1 MTREQTAVVAREP
14 VQIAFDVGDDE
25 VAAEYHGRG
34 RRAIVQFILLPQRR
48 PAATVERPHVT
59 VFVAHIETAGV
70 VTHVG
75 VRGHVA
81 RPQHAAAAP
90 RERDHP
96 PLIRDGVHHV
106 VGNNGPGIDIV
117 HALELGTALRRRDRG
132 LPLHAAVA
140 QRHREQLAVGETGV
154 HHTVGDHRRTA
165 AAQGA
170 RRHRAV
176 HHPSPRAA
184 VLSQAVQLAVARA
197 HHHHALAHRGRREH
211 LARHLRAPHRR
222 TVLLRE
228 RAHLAVAR
236 AEQQGLARGGD
247 AAAHVAAQAP
257 LPEEAPL
264 ACIVGAQDIV
274 AVHQIQHAVRHHG
287 PKFALR
293 RVLPWT
299 DRPRPC
305 GLHVHLFGD
314 GRQRRL
320 SGDVS
325 GGITAAGETLLF
337 GTRHGEVLALS
348 QKDGAPV
355 WRAQVSSEVL
365 TPPAVSEGVVVVRAG
380 DGKLYGLEQHDGAR
394 RWVVDRPV
402 PALTLRGI
410 GAPVIADGVVYAG
423 FANGKLLAVAL
434 RDGSVQWEA
443 TVATPQ
449 GRSELERMVDVDARP
464 IVADDVVYAVAYQ
477 GRVVALARSSGRVLW
492 SRDMSSHTDMSYDA
506 GSLYVRDENGVVWAI
521 GRRRGAALWK
531 QDKLHNRASSAP
543 VIFGSDLVVADIEG
557 YLHWL
562 ARNDGR
568 LLARHHVGDAG
579 MVGAPVVTDDLL
591 YAIGADGSVFA
602 LRAHQR

>member
-1 MTREQTAVVAREP
+1 M
-14 VQIAFDVGDDE
+14 
-25 VAAEYHGRG
+25 
-34 RRAIVQFILLPQRR
+34 
-48 PAATVERPHVT
+48 
-59 VFVAHIETAGV
+59 
-70 VTHVG
+70 
-75 VRGHVA
+75 
-81 RPQHAAAAP
+81 
-90 RERDHP
+90 
-96 PLIRDGVHHV
+96 
-106 VGNNGPGIDIV
+106 
-117 HALELGTALRRRDRG
+117 
-132 LPLHAAVA
+132 
-140 QRHREQLAVGETGV
+140 
-154 HHTVGDHRRTA
+154 
-165 AAQGA
+165 
-170 RRHRAV
+170 
-176 HHPSPRAA
+176 
-184 VLSQAVQLAVARA
+184 
-197 HHHHALAHRGRREH
+197 
-211 LARHLRAPHRR
+211 RAPWLIAL
-222 TVLLRE
+222 T
-228 RAHLAVAR
+228 LALGACSSVPEGSR
-236 AEQQGLARGGD
+236 P
-247 AAAHVAAQAP
+247 AP
-257 LPEEAPL
+257 LPTVTKEVDVKAAWSRSIGPWEDAPQGEL
-264 ACIVGAQDIV
+264 RPVV
-274 AVHQIQHAVRHHG
+274 ADGVLYLVDG
-287 PKFALR
+287 NNVLR
-293 RVLPWT
+293 AYDARK
-299 DRPRPC
+299 
-305 GLHVHLFGD
+305 
-314 GRQRRL
+314 GRFLWQRRL

-506 GSLYVRDENGVVWAI
+506 GSLYVRDENGDVWALD
-521 GRRRGAALWK
+521 RRSGAALWK